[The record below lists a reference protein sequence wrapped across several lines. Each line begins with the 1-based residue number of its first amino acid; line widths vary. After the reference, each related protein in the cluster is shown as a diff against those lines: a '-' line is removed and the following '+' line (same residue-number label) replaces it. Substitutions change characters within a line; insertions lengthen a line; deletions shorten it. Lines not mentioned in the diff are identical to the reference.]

1 MGNLFSIFFSTFLG
15 LKLENSDTYGI
26 KKEKILVLIRLH
38 FENLRIFAAE
48 FGFKLK

>member
-1 MGNLFSIFFSTFLG
+1 MSNLFPIFFSNIFRG
-15 LKLENSDTYGI
+15 KLKTADSYGI
-26 KKEKILVLIRLH
+26 KKEKILVLNRLY